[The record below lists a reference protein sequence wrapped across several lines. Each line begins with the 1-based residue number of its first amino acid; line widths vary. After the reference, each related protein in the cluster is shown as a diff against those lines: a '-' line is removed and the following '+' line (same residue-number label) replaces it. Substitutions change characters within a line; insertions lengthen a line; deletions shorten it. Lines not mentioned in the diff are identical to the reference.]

1 MKPKLPLS
9 VLVVVHT
16 PALEVLLLER
26 AARAGFWQS
35 VTGSLESRD
44 EPLAE
49 AARRELREETG
60 IAVPPE
66 RLARWPL
73 AYTFE
78 ILPVWRSRFAPG
90 TVYNTEHV
98 FSLEVPA
105 PFVPVLAPEE
115 HRAYRWLAWRDAAAL
130 CFSWSN
136 RDAIRLLGARANLG
150 G

>member
-115 HRAYRWLAWRDAAAL
+115 HRAYRWLAWREAAAL